1 MKEKANMADVLEH
14 QVLQYLRARR
24 YDEHNTVGR
33 EILDSL
39 IFRILG
45 FNFRIVRYTCIHY
58 SIAQKISFGFNF
70 PYACQ
75 FTIIKSIQKTGPTV
89 AHVPCI

>member
-1 MKEKANMADVLEH
+1 MKEKANMADELEH
-14 QVLQYLRARR
+14 QVLQYLRAHR
-24 YDEHNTVGR
+24 YDEHSTVGR

-70 PYACQ
+70 R
-75 FTIIKSIQKTGPTV
+75 T
-89 AHVPCI
+89 HVNLRK

>member
-1 MKEKANMADVLEH
+1 MADVLEH
-14 QVLQYLRARR
+14 QVLQYLRAHR
-24 YDEHNTVGR
+24 YDEHSTVGR

-58 SIAQKISFGFNF
+58 SIAQKIRLDLIFH
-70 PYACQ
+70 
-75 FTIIKSIQKTGPTV
+75 T
-89 AHVPCI
+89 HVNLQ